1 MRAENG
7 RMGEWGSGSKEDGSP
22 ALLVSLSPFPVYTSF
37 SRTFAL
43 AKSISATTTTMNNT
57 TVPAL

>member
-1 MRAENG
+1 MRVEKG
-7 RMGEWGSGSKEDGSP
+7 RVGEREQEDGSP
-22 ALLVSLSPFPVYTSF
+22 VSPFSRSPVPEIYTSF